1 MRRTSSRSSVAWV
14 RTTQDGSQP
23 GTDACHDWR
32 CSAVIR
38 LGTASRKLISTAA
51 MIDTTFVVEKRSIL
65 TCPLAPEALR
75 PPGSPAILNFYHDR
89 ADWAVGR
96 NLTGPRCSSSRKAPP
111 KPLES
116 PA

>member
-14 RTTQDGSQP
+14 GTTQDGSQP

-51 MIDTTFVVEKRSIL
+51 MIETTFVVEKRSIL
-65 TCPLAPEALR
+65 TCPLAPEALASGLARHPKLLPRSRRLDRGSKSHR
-75 PPGSPAILNFYHDR
+75 PGMLE
-89 ADWAVGR
+89 
-96 NLTGPRCSSSRKAPP
+96 L
-111 KPLES
+111 LES